1 MGGNPTTTLKT
12 ENSSFGTV
20 LTDGLGYT
28 LYWFDK
34 DTATKSACT
43 GVCVS
48 NWPPVTGAPKPAAGL
63 SLPGQLGTFTRSDGT
78 VQATYDGHP
87 LYTYA
92 GDPGPDQ
99 VGGNDI
105 VEYGGIWYAMT
116 VHGVAVQTPSH

>member
-1 MGGNPTTTLKT
+1 MT
-12 ENSSFGTV
+12 ESSSFGTV
-20 LTDGLGYT
+20 LTDGTGFT

-34 DTATKSACT
+34 DTATRSACT

-48 NWPPVTGAPKPAAGL
+48 NWPPVTGAPEPVAGL
-63 SLPGQLGTFTRSDGT
+63 SLPGKLGTFTRSDGT

-105 VEYGGIWYAMT
+105 VEFGGTWYAMT